1 MRATIGTFDGEV
13 VRVLVNKVAE
23 LGRQIQAKDYMAS
36 LGFPDDLEI
45 DVFDFWHRTSVTIAP
60 DYMTSFTDEQIEGY
74 LEVLSDELGEGER
87 ELAGYDETELS
98 YVFRVPENDE
108 LKRKPLEIRVRTG
121 KPPEN
126 CEVIEEEKWIPGRT
140 EIVKTI
146 KCNDTEEESS

>member
-1 MRATIGTFDGEV
+1 MKATIGEFE
-13 VRVLVNKVAE
+13 AE
-23 LGRQIQAKDYMAS
+23 IARQLIMKAAEYGRLTKAKDYMAG

-60 DYMTSFTDEQIEGY
+60 EYMTSFTDEQIEGY

-108 LKRKPLEIRVRTG
+108 LKRKSLEIRLRTG

-126 CEVIEEEKWIPGRT
+126 CEVVEERQWVPGHE

-146 KCNDTEEESS
+146 KCNDEESE